1 MQGLRQS
8 CVVEPKSY
16 AKIAKESRLN
26 CGARRRKNDAFARHV
41 IWMKAISALLSVVL
55 IAGAAPAYA
64 CGGDA
69 LGTSR
74 EFRVSTKETTGAGH
88 GYPALGL
95 VHGEIILTFDDG
107 PMPGTTPA
115 ILDIL
120 AKECVRATFFMV
132 GKRAEANAE
141 LARLVRERGHT
152 IGSHSY
158 THRELN
164 RLPADEARDDVQ
176 RGYEAVEK
184 AAFGETTD
192 RPRLVRF
199 PGFKSTPDLVS
210 FVHDHHGIVVNTNI
224 SPADWRGQPA
234 DVTFERLRNLLD
246 RQDRGILILHDSQP
260 ETVKLLPMLIAEM
273 KKRKMKAVALIA
285 E

>member
-1 MQGLRQS
+1 MI
-8 CVVEPKSY
+8 
-16 AKIAKESRLN
+16 IASI
-26 CGARRRKNDAFARHV
+26 A
-41 IWMKAISALLSVVL
+41 SAV
-55 IAGAAPAYA
+55 PAHA
-64 CGGDA
+64 CDSNT

-74 EFRVSTKETTGAGH
+74 ALKVSTKEIIGVGRD
-88 GYPALGL
+88 YPALGL
-95 VHGEIILTFDDG
+95 AHGEIILTFDDG
-107 PMPGTTPA
+107 PVPDTTPA

-120 AKECVRATFFMV
+120 DKECVRATFFMV
-132 GKRAEANAE
+132 GKRAEAQPE
-141 LARLVRERGHT
+141 LAKLVRERGHA

-164 RLPADEARDDVQ
+164 RLPADEANDDVR

-184 AAFGETTD
+184 AAYGAAAD

-199 PGFKSTPDLVS
+199 PGFKSTPALVS
-210 FVHDHHGIVVNTNI
+210 FVREHHGTVVNTNI

-234 DVTFERLRNLLD
+234 GVTFERLRSLLD

-273 KKRKMKAVALIA
+273 KARKMKVVHLVAD
-285 E
+285 

>member
-1 MQGLRQS
+1 MRATTAFLS
-8 CVVEPKSY
+8 
-16 AKIAKESRLN
+16 IA
-26 CGARRRKNDAFARHV
+26 
-41 IWMKAISALLSVVL
+41 L
-55 IAGAAPAYA
+55 IASAAPAYA
-64 CGGDA
+64 CGADT

-74 EFRVSTKETTGAGH
+74 EFKVSTKETTGIGH

-95 VHGEIILTFDDG
+95 AHGEIILTFDDG

-120 AKECVRATFFMV
+120 DKECVRATFFMI
-132 GKRAEANAE
+132 GKRAEAQPE
-141 LARLVRERGHT
+141 FARLVRERGHA

-164 RLPADEARDDVQ
+164 RLPADEANDDVR

-184 AAFGETTD
+184 AAFGKVAD

-199 PGFKSTPDLVS
+199 PGFKSTPALVS
-210 FVHDHHGIVVNTNI
+210 FVHEHHGTVVNTNI

-234 DVTFERLRNLLD
+234 SVTFERLRKLLD

-260 ETVKLLPMLIAEM
+260 ETVKLLPMLLAEM
-273 KKRKMKAVALIA
+273 KVRKMKVVHLVAD
-285 E
+285 